1 MRPLL
6 SPYLR
11 KPGKGPLDKSYVIA
25 SMGRQ
30 CQARGELGKV
40 RDWLNK
46 AALLQRK
53 YGRSKWYKARTLFF
67 AGKLSAERGEYGRTE
82 EELKTA
88 VLHFREMRYR
98 EHQVLAVCAL
108 AWIYLLTHRT
118 PQAEEV
124 LVTALDLS
132 KCFQST
138 TYSSSLCE
146 LQGRTCTSQ
155 QQFDTAKEWL
165 HRALALQEVY
175 MHCKCSDLV
184 QVG

>member
-1 MRPLL
+1 M
-6 SPYLR
+6 
-11 KPGKGPLDKSYVIA
+11 IA

-30 CQARGELGKV
+30 CQARGELGKA
-40 RDWLNK
+40 RDWLDK

-53 YGRSKWYKARTLFF
+53 YGGSKWYKARTLFF
-67 AGKLSAERGEYGRTE
+67 AGKLSAKRGEYGRTE
-82 EELKTA
+82 EESKTA
-88 VLHFREMRYR
+88 VLHFQEMRYR

-108 AWIYLLTHRT
+108 AWTYLLTHRT

-138 TYSSSLCE
+138 SSSLCE
-146 LQGRTCTSQ
+146 LQGRTCTSL

-165 HRALALQEVY
+165 HRALALQEAY
-175 MHCKCSDLV
+175 MHCNSDLV
-184 QVG
+184 QVRLRCTQAHISLEWGDSQPARTF